1 VSQPGQ
7 QTRGQVMRAAVGA
20 GVLLVL
26 ATVPVLTSS
35 IYLMHVLI
43 VSFMFVVL
51 AVSWNIIGGMAGYVS
66 FGHVTFF
73 ALGAYLTAILYRDLG
88 ASPFLTAPLGGILA
102 AAVAFFLGWFTLRL
116 REDYFAIATLGLAF
130 IFEVLAWNLP
140 VTGGGS
146 GIMLTAP
153 NFGIHLTKA
162 VFYLCMWAIMV
173 ATVFTSWAIGRSR
186 FGYGLASIRED
197 EAAAEVVGVRTVRLK
212 RVAFVL
218 SAFFP
223 GVAGG
228 IFSYYIAYIEPGTV
242 FDHSISINVVIMSIL
257 GGIGTTLGPVLGA
270 VILSLVS
277 EVMNVVVVSE
287 AKLVVYGVILVS
299 AVLFLPQ
306 GILGRLRGAP
316 GPAAVAA
323 PAGPSQV
330 QEG

>member
-1 VSQPGQ
+1 MSQPGD
-7 QTRGQVMRAAVGA
+7 QTRGPVMPAAVSA

-26 ATVPVLTSS
+26 ATVPIFTSS

-102 AAVAFFLGWFTLRL
+102 AGLAWILGWFTLRL

-162 VFYLCMWAIMV
+162 VFYLSMWAVMV

-197 EAAAEVVGVRTVRLK
+197 EEAAEVVGVRTARLK
-212 RVAFVL
+212 QVAFVL

-270 VILSLVS
+270 VILSITS
-277 EVMNVVVVSE
+277 EMMNVVVVSE
-287 AKLVVYGVILVS
+287 AKLVVYGIILVA

-323 PAGPSQV
+323 PTVPSRV

>member
-1 VSQPGQ
+1 VSGGAQ
-7 QTRGQVMRAAVGA
+7 AAGRVAGAAGGA
-20 GVLLVL
+20 GVLLAL
-26 ATVPVLTSS
+26 AAVPVLTGS

-51 AVSWNIIGGMAGYVS
+51 AVSWNIIGGMTGYVS

-88 ASPFLTAPLGGILA
+88 ASPFLTAPLGGVLA
-102 AAVAFFLGWFTLRL
+102 AAVAFCLGWVTLRL

-146 GIMLTAP
+146 GIMLTPP

-162 VFYLCMWAIMV
+162 VFYLCMWAVMV
-173 ATVFTSWAIGRSR
+173 AAIATSWAIGRSR

-197 EAAAEVVGVRTVRLK
+197 EQAAEVMGVRAARLK
-212 RVAFVL
+212 RAAFML

-228 IFSYYIAYIEPGTV
+228 LFSYYIAYIEPGTV
-242 FDHSISINVVIMSIL
+242 FDHSISINVIIMSIL
-257 GGIGTTLGPVLGA
+257 GGVGTTLGPVLGA

-277 EVMNVVVVSE
+277 EVMNVTVVSE
-287 AKLVVYGVILVS
+287 AKLVVYGAILVG

-316 GPAAVAA
+316 GLPAVAA
-323 PAGPSQV
+323 PAGPSQGR
-330 QEG
+330 EG

>member
-1 VSQPGQ
+1 
-7 QTRGQVMRAAVGA
+7 MRAAIGA

-26 ATVPVLTSS
+26 ATVPVLTSA

-102 AAVAFFLGWFTLRL
+102 AAVAFLLGWVTLRL

-173 ATVFTSWAIGRSR
+173 ATVLTSWAIGRSR

-197 EAAAEVVGVRTVRLK
+197 EEAAEVLGVRTAQLK
-212 RVAFVL
+212 RAAFVL

-277 EVMNVVVVSE
+277 EAMNVVVASE
-287 AKLVVYGVILVS
+287 AKLVVYGGILVS

-316 GPAAVAA
+316 GPAAAAA
-323 PAGPSQV
+323 PAGPSQA

>member
-1 VSQPGQ
+1 MSHGGPG
-7 QTRGQVMRAAVGA
+7 TKRGVVGPAVG
-20 GVLLVL
+20 VMTLLLL
-26 ATVPVLTSS
+26 ATVPALSSS

-43 VSFMFVVL
+43 VIFMFVIL

-88 ASPFLTAPLGGILA
+88 ASPFLTAPLGGVLA
-102 AAVAFFLGWFTLRL
+102 AGVALLVGWPTLHL
-116 REDYFAIATLGLAF
+116 REEYFAIATLGLAF
-130 IFEVLAWNLP
+130 IFEVLAWNLS

-162 VFYLCMWAIMV
+162 VFYLSMWTVMA
-173 ATVFTSWAIGRSR
+173 ATLMASWLIGRSR

-197 EAAAEVVGVRTVRLK
+197 EQAAEVMGVRTARLK
-212 RVAFVL
+212 ARAFML

-228 IFSYYIAYIEPGTV
+228 IFSYYVSYIEPGTL

-257 GGIGTTLGPVLGA
+257 GGIGTTLGPALGA
-270 VILSLVS
+270 VLLTLVS

-287 AKLVVYGVILVS
+287 AKLVVYGAILVV

-306 GILGRLRGAP
+306 GILGRLRRAP
-316 GPAAVAA
+316 GPASSVASG
-323 PAGPSQV
+323 GPPRV